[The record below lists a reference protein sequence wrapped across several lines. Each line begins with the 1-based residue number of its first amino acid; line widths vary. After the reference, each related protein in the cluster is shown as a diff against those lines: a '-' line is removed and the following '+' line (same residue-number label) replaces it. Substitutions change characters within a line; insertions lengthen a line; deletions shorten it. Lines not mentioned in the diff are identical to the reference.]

1 MCAFGNFFQIKTSIF
16 ALSLRYKRHK
26 TMLKLVQKFLQINKY
41 SEVKNEFKDLF
52 LSHPNYPSLFA
63 ITDSLDLLSVENA
76 AVRVSKEQIENLPSN
91 FLAYFKDE
99 LTLVE
104 RAKEFVRIDTNKK
117 TGQKIS
123 YDNFLLDWNG
133 VIVAIEP
140 NNVVARENF
149 KNEYKDVKYY
159 LPLLILFGLSFFYN
173 TYNLFS
179 IVFLITSFL
188 GLMVSVFIVQDK
200 LGFKTNII
208 SKFCNLTTNTSCSS
222 VINFDNDNNK
232 WINFSDLPL
241 IFFGSSFFSILIQ
254 PLESAIFIG
263 FLSLLAI
270 PVIVTSIWIQ
280 KFEIQKWCVMCLA
293 VSFLIFTQSVL
304 WFASDLFTLS
314 FSLTDIFPF
323 LFSLILLA
331 SIWVV
336 VKPVLKN
343 ILNSDDNLKELKKFK
358 RNYSVLNFL
367 SKKIPHVKGL
377 DDLRGLHFG
386 NRNAAIKLT
395 VVLSPSCGHC
405 HKTFQEAFD
414 LVLRFPDKIFLNI
427 LFNVNSENVENPYKI
442 VVERLLTINRATP
455 GKIVEA
461 ISDWHIKKMGLK
473 KWLKKW
479 HAEPVSMMI
488 SQEIQKQYEWCS
500 KNNFNYTPI
509 KIVNEKLFPNEYE
522 LHELKYF
529 LNDFVEEVEV
539 LEKKIA

>member
-1 MCAFGNFFQIKTSIF
+1 MCAFGDFFPIKTTIF
-16 ALSLRYKRHK
+16 ALSLRIKRHK

-104 RAKEFVRIDTNKK
+104 RTKEFVRIDTNKK

-149 KNEYKDVKYY
+149 KSEYKDVKYFM
-159 LPLLILFGLSFFYN
+159 PLLVLFGFSFFYN
-173 TYNLFS
+173 TYSAFS
-179 IVFLITSFL
+179 LVFLITSLL
-188 GLMVSVFIVQDK
+188 GLIVSVFIVQEK

-222 VINFDNDNNK
+222 VLNFDSNTNK

-241 IFFGSSFFSILIQ
+241 IFFGASFLAILLR
-254 PLESAIFIG
+254 PLDSTIFIG

-270 PVIVTSIWIQ
+270 PIIVTSIWIQ
-280 KFEIQKWCVMCLA
+280 KFEIQKWCVMCLV
-293 VSFLIFTQSVL
+293 VSFLIFSQSII
-304 WFASDLFTLS
+304 WFSSDLFTLS
-314 FSLTDIFPF
+314 FSLTSIFPF
-323 LFSLILLA
+323 LFALVLLTSAWLLI
-331 SIWVV
+331 
-336 VKPVLKN
+336 KPVVRN
-343 ILNSDDNLKELKKFK
+343 VLNSDNNVKELKKFK
-358 RNYSVLNFL
+358 RNYSLLNFL
-367 SKKIPHVKGL
+367 SKKIPNANGL
-377 DDLRGLHFG
+377 EDLRGLHFG
-386 NRNAAIKLT
+386 NRNAGVKLSI
-395 VVLSPSCGHC
+395 VLSPSCGHC

-414 LVLRFPDKIFLNI
+414 LVLKFPDRIFLNI
-427 LFNVNSENVENPYKI
+427 LFNVNPENAENPYKI

-461 ISDWHIKKMGLK
+461 ISDWHIKKMELK

-479 HAEPVSMMI
+479 HTEPVSMMI
-488 SQEIQKQYEWCS
+488 NQEIQKQYEWCS
-500 KNNFNYTPI
+500 KNNFNYTPV
-509 KIVNEKLFPNEYE
+509 KIVNEKLYPEEYE
-522 LHELKYF
+522 LNELKYF

-539 LEKKIA
+539 LEKIA

>member
-1 MCAFGNFFQIKTSIF
+1 MCAFDDFFPIKTTIF
-16 ALSLRYKRHK
+16 ALSLRFKRHK

-104 RAKEFVRIDTNKK
+104 RTKEFVRIDTNKK

-149 KNEYKDVKYY
+149 KSEYKDVKYF
-159 LPLLILFGLSFFYN
+159 LPLLILFGFSFFYN
-173 TYNLFS
+173 TYTAFS
-179 IVFLITSFL
+179 LVFLITSLL
-188 GLMVSVFIVQDK
+188 GLIVSVFIVQEK

-222 VINFDNDNNK
+222 VLNFDSNTNK

-241 IFFGSSFFSILIQ
+241 IFFGASFLSILLR
-254 PLESAIFIG
+254 PLDSTIFIG

-270 PVIVTSIWIQ
+270 PIIVTSIWIQ
-280 KFEIQKWCVMCLA
+280 KFEIQKWCVMCLV
-293 VSFLIFTQSVL
+293 VSFLIFSQSIL
-304 WFASDLFTLS
+304 WFSSDLFTLS
-314 FSLTDIFPF
+314 FSLTSIFPF
-323 LFSLILLA
+323 LFALVLLTSAWLLI
-331 SIWVV
+331 
-336 VKPVLKN
+336 KPVVRN
-343 ILNSDDNLKELKKFK
+343 VLNSDNNVKELKKFK
-358 RNYSVLNFL
+358 RNYSLLNFL
-367 SKKIPHVKGL
+367 SKKIPNANGL
-377 DDLRGLHFG
+377 EDLRGLQFG
-386 NRNAAIKLT
+386 NRNAGVKLSI
-395 VVLSPSCGHC
+395 VLSPSCGHC

-414 LVLRFPDKIFLNI
+414 LVLKFPDRIFLNI
-427 LFNVNSENVENPYKI
+427 LFNVNPENAENPYKI

-461 ISDWHIKKMGLK
+461 ISDWHIKKMELK

-479 HAEPVSMMI
+479 HTEPVSMMI
-488 SQEIQKQYEWCS
+488 NQEIQKQYEWCS
-500 KNNFNYTPI
+500 KNNFNYTPV
-509 KIVNEKLFPNEYE
+509 KIVNEKLYPEEYE
-522 LHELKYF
+522 LNELKYF

-539 LEKKIA
+539 LEKIA

>member
-1 MCAFGNFFQIKTSIF
+1 
-16 ALSLRYKRHK
+16 
-26 TMLKLVQKFLQINKY
+26 
-41 SEVKNEFKDLF
+41 VKNEFKDLF

-104 RAKEFVRIDTNKK
+104 RTKEFVRIDTNKK

-149 KNEYKDVKYY
+149 KSEYKDVKYFM
-159 LPLLILFGLSFFYN
+159 PLLILFGFSFFYN
-173 TYNLFS
+173 TYSAFS
-179 IVFLITSFL
+179 LVFLITSLL
-188 GLMVSVFIVQDK
+188 GLIVSVFIVQEK

-208 SKFCNLTTNTSCSS
+208 SRFCNLTTNTSCSS
-222 VINFDNDNNK
+222 VINFDSNTNK

-241 IFFGSSFFSILIQ
+241 IFFSASFLAILLK
-254 PLESAIFIG
+254 PLDSTIFIG

-270 PVIVTSIWIQ
+270 PIIVTSIWIQ
-280 KFEIQKWCVMCLA
+280 KFEIQKWCVMCLI
-293 VSFLIFTQSVL
+293 VSFLIFSQSIL
-304 WFASDLFTLS
+304 WFSSDLFTLS
-314 FSLTDIFPF
+314 FSLTNIFPF
-323 LFSLILLA
+323 LFALVLLTSAWLLI
-331 SIWVV
+331 
-336 VKPVLKN
+336 KPVVRN
-343 ILNSDDNLKELKKFK
+343 ILNSDNNVKELKKFK
-358 RNYSVLNFL
+358 RNYSLLNFL
-367 SKKIPHVKGL
+367 SKKIPNANGL
-377 DDLRGLHFG
+377 EDLRGLHFG
-386 NRNAAIKLT
+386 NRNAGVKLSI
-395 VVLSPSCGHC
+395 VLSPSCGHC

-414 LVLRFPDKIFLNI
+414 LVLKFPDRIFLNI
-427 LFNVNSENVENPYKI
+427 LFNVNPENTENPYKI

-461 ISDWHIKKMGLK
+461 ISDWHIKKMDLK

-479 HAEPVSMMI
+479 HTEPVSMMI
-488 SQEIQKQYEWCS
+488 NQEIQKHYEWCS
-500 KNNFNYTPI
+500 KNNFNYTPVI
-509 KIVNEKLFPNEYE
+509 IVNEKIYPEEYE
-522 LHELKYF
+522 LSELKYF

-539 LEKKIA
+539 LEKIA

>member
-1 MCAFGNFFQIKTSIF
+1 MCAYEHFFPIKTSIF
-16 ALSLRYKRHK
+16 ALSLRFKRRK
-26 TMLKLVQKFLQINKY
+26 KMLKLVQKFLQINKY

-104 RAKEFVRIDTNKK
+104 RAKDFVRIDTIKK
-117 TGQKIS
+117 GIQKIS

-149 KNEYKDVKYY
+149 KNEYKDIKYY
-159 LPLLILFGLSFFYN
+159 LPLFILIGFSFFYN
-173 TYNLFS
+173 TYNVFS
-179 IVFLITSFL
+179 LVFLITSVL
-188 GLMVSVFIVQDK
+188 GLIVSVFIVQEK

-208 SKFCNLTTNTSCSS
+208 SKFCNLTANTSCSS
-222 VINFDNDNNK
+222 VLNFETNTNK

-241 IFFGSSFFSILIQ
+241 IFFGSSFLAILLR
-254 PLESAIFIG
+254 PLDSAIFIG

-270 PVIVTSIWIQ
+270 PIIVTSIWIQ

-293 VSFLIFTQSVL
+293 VSFLILIQSVL

-314 FSLTDIFPF
+314 FSLTNIFPF
-323 LFSLILLA
+323 LFSMVLLITTWLV
-331 SIWVV
+331 I
-336 VKPVLKN
+336 KPVAKN
-343 ILNSDDNLKELKKFK
+343 ILNSDNNVKELKKFK
-358 RNYSVLNFL
+358 RNYSLLNFL
-367 SKKIPHVKGL
+367 SKKIPNADGL
-377 DDLRGLHFG
+377 EDLRGLHFG
-386 NRNAAIKLT
+386 NRNAAIKLSI
-395 VVLSPSCGHC
+395 VLSPSCGHC

-414 LVLRFPDKIFLNI
+414 LVLRFPDKVFLNI
-427 LFNVNSENVENPYKI
+427 LFNVNPENVDNPYKV

-461 ISDWHIKKMGLK
+461 ISDWHIKKIGLK

-479 HAEPVSMMI
+479 HTEPVSMMI
-488 SQEIQKQYEWCS
+488 NQEIQKQYEWCS
-500 KNNFNYTPI
+500 KNNFNYTPV
-509 KIVNEKLFPNEYE
+509 KVVNEKLFPNEYE
-522 LHELKYF
+522 LNELKYF

-539 LEKKIA
+539 LEKIA

>member
-1 MCAFGNFFQIKTSIF
+1 
-16 ALSLRYKRHK
+16 
-26 TMLKLVQKFLQINKY
+26 
-41 SEVKNEFKDLF
+41 VKNEFKDLF

-104 RAKEFVRIDTNKK
+104 RAKEFVRIDTSKK
-117 TGQKIS
+117 AGQKIS

-149 KNEYKDVKYY
+149 KNEYKDAKYFA
-159 LPLLILFGLSFFYN
+159 PLLILFGFSFFYN
-173 TYNLFS
+173 SYNVFS
-179 IVFLITSFL
+179 LVFLIASIL
-188 GLMVSVFIVQDK
+188 GLIVSVFIVQEK
-200 LGFKTNII
+200 LGFVTNII

-222 VINFDNDNNK
+222 VINFGGDNNK
-232 WINFSDLPL
+232 WISFSDLPL
-241 IFFGSSFFSILIQ
+241 IFFGSSFLSILLQ
-254 PLESAIFIG
+254 PLESAVFVG

-280 KFEIQKWCVMCLA
+280 KFEIQKWCVMCLM
-293 VSFLIFTQSVL
+293 VSFLVFAQSVI

-314 FSLTDIFPF
+314 FSIASIFPF
-323 LFSLILLA
+323 LFSLILIT
-331 SIWVV
+331 SIWLV
-336 VKPVLKN
+336 VKPVVKN
-343 ILNSDDNLKELKKFK
+343 ILNSDNNVKELKKFK
-358 RNYSVLNFL
+358 RNYSLLNFL
-367 SKKIPHVKGL
+367 SKKIPYAAGL
-377 DDLRGLHFG
+377 EDLRGLHFG
-386 NRNAAIKLT
+386 NRSAAIKLT
-395 VVLSPSCGHC
+395 IVLSPSCGHC

-427 LFNVNSENVENPYKI
+427 LFNVNPENVENPYKI

-461 ISDWHIKKMGLK
+461 ISDWHIKKLGLK

-479 HAEPVSMMI
+479 HTEPVSMMI
-488 SQEIQKQYEWCS
+488 NQEIQKQYEWCS
-500 KNNFNYTPI
+500 KNNFNYTPV

-522 LHELKYF
+522 LQELKYF
-529 LNDFVEEVEV
+529 LTDFVEEKEVEV
-539 LEKKIA
+539 FDKIA

>member
-1 MCAFGNFFQIKTSIF
+1 
-16 ALSLRYKRHK
+16 
-26 TMLKLVQKFLQINKY
+26 MLKLVQKFLQINKY

-104 RAKEFVRIDTNKK
+104 RAKDFVRIDTIKK
-117 TGQKIS
+117 GIQKIS

-140 NNVVARENF
+140 NNVVGRENF

-159 LPLLILFGLSFFYN
+159 LPLFVLAGFSFFYN
-173 TYNLFS
+173 SYNAFS
-179 IVFLITSFL
+179 LVFLITSIL
-188 GLMVSVFIVQDK
+188 GLIISVFIVQEK

-208 SKFCNLTTNTSCSS
+208 SKFCNLTANTSCSS
-222 VINFDNDNNK
+222 VVNFDSNTK
-232 WINFSDLPL
+232 RWINFSDLPL
-241 IFFGSSFFSILIQ
+241 VFFGSSFLAILLR
-254 PLESAIFIG
+254 PLDSAIFIG

-270 PVIVTSIWIQ
+270 PIIVTSIWIQ

-293 VSFLIFTQSVL
+293 VSFLIFTQSIV

-314 FSLTDIFPF
+314 FSLPTILPF
-323 LFSLILLA
+323 LFSLVLLT
-331 SIWVV
+331 STWLVI
-336 VKPVLKN
+336 KPVVKN
-343 ILNSDDNLKELKKFK
+343 ILNSDTNVKELKKFK
-358 RNYSVLNFL
+358 RNYSLLNFL
-367 SKKIPHVKGL
+367 SKKIPHNEGL
-377 DDLRGLHFG
+377 EDLRGLHFG
-386 NRNAAIKLT
+386 NRNAAIKLSI
-395 VVLSPSCGHC
+395 VLSPSCGHC

-427 LFNVNSENVENPYKI
+427 LFNVNPENVENPYKI
-442 VVERLLTINRATP
+442 VVERLLSINRATP

-461 ISDWHIKKMGLK
+461 ISDWHIKKIGLK

-479 HAEPVSMMI
+479 HTEPVSMMI
-488 SQEIQKQYEWCS
+488 NQEIQKQYEWCS
-500 KNNFNYTPI
+500 KNNFNYTPV

-522 LHELKYF
+522 LHELRYF

-539 LEKKIA
+539 LEKIA